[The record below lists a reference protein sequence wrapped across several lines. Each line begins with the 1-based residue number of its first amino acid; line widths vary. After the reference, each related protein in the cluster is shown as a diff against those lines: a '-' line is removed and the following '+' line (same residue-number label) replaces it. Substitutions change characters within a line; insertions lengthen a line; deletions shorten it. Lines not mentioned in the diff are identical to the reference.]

1 MIKKYYNQVL
11 ILLALLF
18 LPVSAASHWESAG
31 TLSIPEYNYS
41 FLAATPNGDLL
52 ATTFYSAPDTN
63 PATEMPAVLIRN
75 PSAQRPEVVE
85 VMRARFQPNRGFGGI
100 ACDSTGAFFVSG
112 DTGETGSSFVRKF
125 NPDGSPA
132 TAFGNGGEIRPGFRC
147 LGLVVFGEYLLLAVN
162 WGQVQIYNKDTGR
175 LVGTTSRLDE
185 VVYVRDLAIEPS
197 TMRIFGVAEGAVV
210 SWGQGTPWNPGQ
222 YRFQPISQ
230 KAGELRSGEGL
241 SIDAI
246 RRSVLVTPIPGN
258 TLLEIEGIGRSRNHV
273 VATAD
278 PGTHLADSVLSFD
291 GSTVYISDMRDRKI
305 HVMRRNMSVVREEQE
320 EIARQRRE
328 ATVRQAS
335 GRGVTAPADGEAV
348 PAPTWHRSYTDI
360 VQRART
366 EGKPM
371 VVYFRSPQSD
381 RSREFEQSTLLT
393 DDFNRNAQGFY
404 CVFEDVT
411 QDQLLAFNFGVYR
424 VPHVVILDPTGNTR
438 AEYTWDIDKES
449 LLKSMQ
455 AVAGGE

>member
-1 MIKKYYNQVL
+1 MAKFHFRLLSLGLLVL
-11 ILLALLF
+11 AF
-18 LPVSAASHWESAG
+18 LPFKASAHWQSAG
-31 TLSIPEYNYS
+31 TLNIPEYNYS
-41 FLAATPNGDLL
+41 FLAATPSGDLL
-52 ATTFYSAPDTN
+52 ATTFYSAPETN
-63 PATEMPAVLIRN
+63 PAVEMPAVLIRN

-85 VMRARFQPNRGFGGI
+85 VMRARFQPNRGFGGVT
-100 ACDSTGAFFVSG
+100 CDSTGAFFVSG

-125 NPDGSPA
+125 NADGSRA
-132 TAFGNGGEIRPGFRC
+132 SSFGDGGEIRPGFRC
-147 LGLVVFGEYLLLAVN
+147 MGLVVFGEYLLLAVN

-222 YRFQPISQ
+222 YRFQPISS

-258 TLLEIEGIGRSRNHV
+258 TLLEIEGMGRSRNHV

-278 PGTHLADSVLSFD
+278 PQTHLADSVLSFD
-291 GSTVYISDMRDRKI
+291 GSTLYISDMRDRKI
-305 HVMRRNMSVVREEQE
+305 HVMRRDMSVVRREQE
-320 EIARQRRE
+320 EVARQRRE
-328 ATVRQAS
+328 ATARQAS
-335 GRGVTAPADGEAV
+335 GRGAASTEGEV
-348 PAPTWHRSYTDI
+348 VAPTWHRSYTEI

-381 RSREFEQSTLLT
+381 RSREFEKEILLT
-393 DDFNRNAQGFY
+393 DEFNRNAEGFY

-411 QDQLLAFNFGVYR
+411 RDQLLAFNFGVYR
-424 VPHVVILDPTGNTR
+424 VPHIVILDPSGNTR
-438 AEYTWDIDKES
+438 AEYTWDIEKES
-449 LLKSMQ
+449 LLRSMQ
-455 AVAGGE
+455 ATVGGE